1 MTSVC
6 KNKMPRKNWVDNLKG
21 ICLFLI
27 IIGHFG
33 QIPDCINVKWIL
45 APTDLLYVGMFFYLS
60 GLLFNDKKYS
70 YADFLKQKVKTLL
83 LPYFAISLAVSI
95 LDWNL
100 YMQTGSFLKKTLIN
114 VLMGDGAIK
123 ASPLWFVST
132 LFCANIIL
140 KTGSLIKKNGLRN
153 LFFITQPFVCYLLY
167 DYEIKLP
174 MRIDSALGAS
184 CVMYCA
190 NYMNQIHDKWL
201 HRICLFCACILGIA
215 GLYFHCGLLNYK
227 ALHSWLSFPS
237 AIGGCFFI
245 SEMSQKLLKP
255 KSPFIWIAK
264 NGLPILGFHCLILF
278 YLEVPLRMFC
288 MTGFMAFMIKL
299 LFVFIILY
307 FVSLPILSRFHPQL
321 WGLSYQ
327 NK

>member
-6 KNKMPRKNWVDNLKG
+6 KNKMPRKNWIDNLKG

-27 IIGHFG
+27 IIGHLG
-33 QIPDCINVKWIL
+33 QIPEPITWL
-45 APTDLLYVGMFFYLS
+45 LTPTDLIYVGMFFYLS
-60 GLLFNDKKYS
+60 GLLFNNKKYS

-100 YMQTGSFLKKTLIN
+100 YMETGSFLKKTFIS

-140 KTGSLIKKNGLRN
+140 KTGWLIQKEWLRY
-153 LFFITQPFVCYLLY
+153 LFFIVLPCMCYFLY
-167 DYEIKLP
+167 YYEIRLP

-184 CVMYCA
+184 FVMYCA
-190 NYMNQIHDKWL
+190 NYLKSDIKNKYNYVLI
-201 HRICLFCACILGIA
+201 IACVVGIA

-245 SEMSQKLLKP
+245 SEMSQKILKP
-255 KSPFIWIAK
+255 NCPPPLIWIAR

-278 YLEVPLRMFC
+278 YLEVPLRIFC
-288 MTGFMAFMIKL
+288 ITGFMAFMIKL
-299 LFVFIILY
+299 SFVFIILY
-307 FVSLPILSRFHPQL
+307 FVSLPILSKFHPQL
-321 WGLSYQ
+321 WGLSHQ
-327 NK
+327 NR

>member
-1 MTSVC
+1 MS
-6 KNKMPRKNWVDNLKG
+6 RKDWIDNLKG

-27 IIGHFG
+27 IIGHLG
-33 QIPDCINVKWIL
+33 QIPDSITWLL
-45 APTDLLYVGMFFYLS
+45 APTDLIYVGMFFYLS
-60 GLLFNDKKYS
+60 GLLFNNQKYS
-70 YADFLKQKVKTLL
+70 YVGFFKSKVRTLL

-100 YMQTGSFLKKTLIN
+100 YMETSSFLKDTLIS
-114 VLMGDGAIK
+114 VLMGNGAIK

-140 KTGSLIKKNGLRN
+140 KTGWLIKKRWLRN
-153 LFFITQPFVCYLLY
+153 LFFITQPFACYLLY
-167 DYEIKLP
+167 DCEIRLP

-190 NYMNQIHDKWL
+190 NYMNQIQDKWL
-201 HRICLFCACILGIA
+201 YRICLISACIGGIA

-245 SEMSQKLLKP
+245 SEMSQKILVP
-255 KSPFIWIAK
+255 KIPPLIWIAR

-278 YLEVPLRMFC
+278 YLDVPLRIFC
-288 MTGFMAFMIKL
+288 ITEFMVFMIKL
-299 LFVFIILY
+299 SFVFIILY

-321 WGLSYQ
+321 WGLSCQ